1 MSNRNFK
8 RHSEFLE
15 KRKMMELKKCDK
27 KQKKLDFENLSK
39 LLKIDNDFLKKH
51 KDVLNKKT

>member
-1 MSNRNFK
+1 MSYRNFK
-8 RHSEFLE
+8 RHPEFLE

-39 LLKIDNDFLKKH
+39 LLKIDNDFL
-51 KDVLNKKT
+51 NKT